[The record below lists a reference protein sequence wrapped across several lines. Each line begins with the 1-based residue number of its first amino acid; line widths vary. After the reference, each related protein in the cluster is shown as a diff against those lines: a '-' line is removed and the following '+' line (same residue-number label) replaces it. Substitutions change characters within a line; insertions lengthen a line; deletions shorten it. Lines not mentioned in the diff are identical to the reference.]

1 MLEEKWETA
10 PCTCHI
16 DPNTDKPL
24 PFRNPCSSLTIP
36 GLFYQALD
44 AGLAERIVS
53 DHNTMLAIHQ
63 RVEKETKSKG
73 TRPGEVLKWLVTTGY
88 TIIIDEEAKRV
99 ADSEKGMQR
108 GI

>member
-1 MLEEKWETA
+1 MLEEKWETV

-16 DPNTDKPL
+16 DPNTNKPL
-24 PFRNPCSSLTIP
+24 PTSCSSLTIP
-36 GLFYQALD
+36 GILNQPMD
-44 AGLAERIVS
+44 RDLAERIVL